1 MTVSANDRLKTHTG
15 DGSTTAFSYD
25 FPISSD
31 SEIRVTLEVSGVQTV
46 QTLTTHY
53 TVAIGEGGTG
63 TVTFVTA
70 PADGS
75 TIYFEGVTDITQTA
89 EYVNADRFPAAAH
102 EGSMD
107 KLAKVL
113 QEQAAKLSRA
123 AIAPVGSVFESD
135 SLDTILENIDDLTD
149 LADNT
154 AAILAAET
162 SVEEDAAAAAAS
174 VVDAEAAQTAAET
187 AETNATAVADNI
199 SSEANTLEQVKA
211 RSVIEGPRNVSD
223 DYEDFVEDSENRV
236 LRGIERA
243 TGKMHFYPAASAAQN
258 IRRAIPKIDNIGD
271 TQALAARSNPRTS
284 GYGLE
289 GSIHDNQ
296 GRLIFGPRLDGSLDL
311 SRNRHIYSPD
321 ARHVGVYFDGM
332 FDVNGVVGWGLR
344 SDFTFDMNA
353 SFHTKDKF
361 FATPSDVSSSIDN
374 YMPLELERYYDTLVS
389 HGGITF
395 SARQVKYKTNGAAS
409 TLKTLLINSVS
420 NGVFIPVFGQSNA
433 GEGGS
438 EGLVITEEM
447 FPQSVMN
454 FDGARTKTGTS
465 DLDTT
470 ALTDF
475 RPAKDTAAAHY
486 VGTLAS
492 YALEMMHRQR
502 TGYPTPGILTAT
514 SWEGGKD
521 ISFFKQGTTNYD
533 NLIGYGE
540 RAKAVFANYGRGVQ
554 CPYIVYVQGESG
566 LTSAE
571 LQTLASNLT
580 GDMQTALGLDTAPK
594 LLVIQ
599 VNETEDESSSIN
611 TAIQDIYDAAAASS
625 DIVFGG
631 VMYDCTMDNGSDVIH
646 TDAMGGCMLGERI
659 AMAVYCA
666 LTGETLPTFD
676 VDSATA
682 SGTSCEITFTHDY
695 VIENDWFVSQS
706 VEDISGDGI
715 DDGSG
720 GDKLIG
726 FNYSDASGTT
736 KADDY
741 TLTSSTVLTL
751 NLNATVSTSPTLSI
765 ARDLT
770 LTQSNSFTKTRA
782 NVYRNS
788 GFRSPFHD
796 YFKSRP
802 DRLAATGRTNVPEE
816 IRIYCPIREISL

>member
-1 MTVSANDRLKTHTG
+1 MGATPVMGQLRN
-15 DGSTTAFSYD
+15 GSGTIYAGV
-25 FPISSD
+25 
-31 SEIRVTLEVSGVQTV
+31 RVYV
-46 QTLTTHY
+46 Y
-53 TVAIGEGGTG
+53 AGGTS
-63 TVTFVTA
+63 T
-70 PADGS
+70 PS
-75 TIYFEGVTDITQTA
+75 TIYTDAGLSTEDTNPSIGDAQGVFKFFIDDAGGATYKIVVKTSDDSTTIYSRDNIDPTEGVILTLFNLGAEDDVIPYLDDIA
-89 EYVNADRFPAAAH
+89 
-102 EGSMD
+102 
-107 KLAKVL
+107 
-113 QEQAAKLSRA
+113 
-123 AIAPVGSVFESD
+123 SVSA
-135 SLDTILENIDDLTD
+135 D
-149 LADNT
+149 LALGASSN
-154 AAILAAET
+154 ILNAE
-162 SVEEDAAAAAAS
+162 ANALAAAAS
-174 VVDAEAAQTAAET
+174 ATDAET
-187 AETNATAVADNI
+187 AETNATAVANNI
-199 SSEANTLEQVKA
+199 TAEANSIDQAKA
-211 RSVIEGPRNVSD
+211 TGFLSQQRSVLSTYENFFAYNVGGTI
-223 DYEDFVEDSENRV
+223 YVAQGV
-236 LRGIERA
+236 ERA
-243 TGKMHFYPAASAAQN
+243 TGYLHFYPSESA
-258 IRRAIPKIDNIGD
+258 IRNTRNAYPAIDRIADVEAK
-271 TQALAARSNPRTS
+271 A
-284 GYGLE
+284 
-289 GSIHDNQ
+289 NQ
-296 GRLIFGPRLDGSLDL
+296 GNARLASNGYIDGLTMNGLRIWGTKPDGTFRLPHEVEQYRVDNARLIGKYIWRYAPDGSTVALGV
-311 SRNRHIYSPD
+311 RPD
-321 ARHVGVYFDGM
+321 M
-332 FDVNGVVGWGLR
+332 
-344 SDFTFDMNA
+344 TTDMNA

-361 FATPSDVSSSIDN
+361 FATPSTVSSSIDN

-420 NGVFIPVFGQSNA
+420 DGVLIPVIGQSNA

-447 FPQSVMN
+447 FPHSVMN
-454 FDGARTKTGTS
+454 FDGPRTKTGTS

-566 LTSAE
+566 LTSVE

-580 GDMQTALGLDTAPK
+580 GDMQTALGLASAPK

-599 VNETEDESSSIN
+599 VNETEDESLSVN

-631 VMYDCTMDNGSDVIH
+631 VMYDCTMDDGLDVIH

-695 VIENDWFVSQS
+695 VIENDWFVPQS

-736 KADDY
+736 SESTY
-741 TLTSSTVLTL
+741 TQTSSTVLTL
-751 NLNATVSTSPTLSI
+751 NLDATVSMSPTLSI